1 MNFQIQNNLMKETAY
16 KKKKMVNS
24 KEEGSFAVHF
34 YDSYNNRLK
43 RKVKE
48 EMMAEATEGKKL
60 SFSEAGRLR
69 RKMAPAIQ
77 QQVDQILENEN
88 HCRHVTWE
96 KDVEVIQEIYSD
108 EEWTLLKDYRW
119 NWERRDLERER
130 MEKKMENKKMVDE
143 ILTDIISSIM

>member
-1 MNFQIQNNLMKETAY
+1 MKETAY

-43 RKVKE
+43 RKVKA
-48 EMMAEATEGKKL
+48 EMMAEATKGKNL
-60 SFSEAGRLR
+60 SFSDR

-130 MEKKMENKKMVDE
+130 MENKKMVEE